1 MNETAFIEKREPDW
15 KRLSYLG
22 DRADVSPQNLTPQEL
37 MELFRLYRRCSRDLA
52 LVRTK
57 STNTQLIDF
66 LNDLMARSY
75 SAVYRTKR
83 KPFWPAVGDA
93 IALAARTVRKR
104 QYFVL
109 ASFLTF
115 FVSILFSYVVCV
127 TSPAGRNVLE
137 PKGYAGLFDEWKK
150 GTFEERSG
158 GENVGMSV
166 AYASHNPSV
175 AIIQGG
181 IAAGTFG
188 LGTAALLWQNGVM
201 LGTLSYEMQKVHKLP
216 FLYASVMPH
225 GVTELSGL
233 VMSGASG
240 YALGWALIAPGRRK
254 RSEALAEAGKDGFVL
269 LCTSVVLMC
278 FAAPVEGF
286 FSFNPKIPIWAKVA
300 FAVIVACA
308 WATFWIGYGR
318 QPEEELSEGESKKN
332 HRQVMGGVHNN

>member
-83 KPFWPAVGDA
+83 KPFWPAVWNA
-93 IALAARTVRKR
+93 IELAARTVRKR

-115 FVSILFSYVVCV
+115 LFSIVFSYVVCV
-127 TSPAGRNVLE
+127 ASPAGRDILE
-137 PKGYAGLFDEWKK
+137 PKAFASVFDQWKSGK
-150 GTFEERSG
+150 MEERSG
-158 GENVGMSV
+158 GEGVGASMF
-166 AYASHNPSV
+166 YASHNPSV
-175 AIIQGG
+175 AVMQGG

-188 LGTAALLWQNGVM
+188 IGTAALLWQNGVM
-201 LGTLSYEMQKVHKLP
+201 MGTLSYEMQKVHKLP
-216 FLYASVMPH
+216 YLYASVMPH

-233 VMSGASG
+233 VMSGAAG
-240 YALGWALIAPGRRK
+240 YALGWALISPGRR
-254 RSEALAEAGKDGFVL
+254 RRGAALAEAGKDGFVL
-269 LCTSVVLMC
+269 LCHFGGPHVH
-278 FAAPVEGF
+278 
-286 FSFNPKIPIWAKVA
+286 
-300 FAVIVACA
+300 
-308 WATFWIGYGR
+308 GR
-318 QPEEELSEGESKKN
+318 S
-332 HRQVMGGVHNN
+332 GGGLF